1 MKLYIR
7 NMVCSRCKMAVKS
20 ELEKAGLVPEHV
32 ELGEVT
38 LKAIP
43 EREQLEQLRK
53 GLNSLGFELIDDQKS
68 KLIEKIKTQIIELVH
83 YTPSPQPLKLS
94 AIISDKLHHDYT
106 YLSKL
111 FSSVEGQ
118 TIEKYHII
126 QKIERVK
133 ELLVYNELTLSEIA
147 YQTGYSSVAHLSA
160 QFKQVTGLTPSAF
173 KALKGV
179 KRTNLENL

>member
-1 MKLYIR
+1 
-7 NMVCSRCKMAVKS
+7 MVCIRCKMAVKS
-20 ELEKAGLVPEHV
+20 ELEKAGLVPERV

-43 EREQLEQLRK
+43 EREQLEQLRN

-83 YTPSPQPLKLS
+83 YTPSPQHLKLS

-106 YLSKL
+106 YLSNL
-111 FSSVEGQ
+111 FSSVESQ
-118 TIEKYHII
+118 TIEKYHIT

-160 QFKQVTGLTPSAF
+160 QFKQVTGLTTSAF
-173 KALKGV
+173 KALKGI